1 MNDATTR
8 ALNELN
14 RRFYAECAEEFAATR
29 DAPWPGWRNLLPL
42 LRGRSHATILDV
54 GCGNARFA
62 RFLSTALHAPFLYC
76 GIDASAPLLAL
87 AKPALADL
95 PGARLVQAD
104 LVLEPLEAP
113 LPADGRFDCVAAFGL
128 LHHVPGESRRRA
140 LIRALAERVAPG
152 GFLALTFWDF
162 AHEPRFEGKVVADPP
177 LELASELEPGDVLL
191 RWGAAKSP
199 PRLRY
204 CHHTEPPEEVRLLAD
219 LPLYPRLAYASD
231 GRSGRLNRYRVL
243 ERR

>member
-1 MNDATTR
+1 MNDATAR

-14 RRFYAECAEEFAATR
+14 RRFYAESAAEFAATR

-42 LRGRSHATILDV
+42 LHGRTHATILDV

-62 RFLSTALHAPFLYC
+62 RFLSAALDAPFLYC

-87 AKPALADL
+87 AERALADL

-104 LVLEPLEAP
+104 LVLEPLEAL
-113 LPADGRFDCVAAFGL
+113 LPAALRFDCVAVFGL
-128 LHHVPGESRRRA
+128 LHHVPGESRRGA

-162 AHEPRFEGKVVADPP
+162 AEKPRFEGKLVVDPP
-177 LELASELEPGDVLL
+177 PDFTDDLEPGDVLL
-191 RWGAAKSP
+191 RWGEAKSP

-204 CHHTEPPEEVRLLAD
+204 CHHADLAEEARLLAG
-219 LPLYPRLAYASD
+219 LALAPELSFASD

-243 ERR
+243 CRR